1 MNSHRIKTALTENGK
16 LSLQNL
22 PFKKG
27 DEVDIIIL
35 QQNSSTINPDA
46 YSLKGTVIHYEDPFE
61 PAIAPEEW
69 NANS

>member
-1 MNSHRIKTALTENGK
+1 MNSHRIKIALTENGR

-22 PFKKG
+22 PFNKG
-27 DEVDIIIL
+27 DEVEIIIL

-46 YSLKGTVIHYEDPFE
+46 CPLKGTVNHYEDPFE

-69 NANS
+69 NANN